1 MVSYYLTPLFELK
14 SLMGG
19 GVGKAG
25 NLVLFN
31 HVSEASRIETEFI
44 SIISGQT
51 SAQKEE
57 MKKFIQL

>member
-1 MVSYYLTPLFELK
+1 
-14 SLMGG
+14 MGG
-19 GVGKAG
+19 GVGKAV

-31 HVSEASRIETEFI
+31 HKSEASRIETEFI

-57 MKKFIQL
+57 MKKFIQLWLF

>member
-19 GVGKAG
+19 GVGKAV

-31 HVSEASRIETEFI
+31 HKSEASRIETEFI